1 MNNNKVDI
9 NTNQIERLP
18 VLALRGLVIFPGLNA
33 SFDIGR
39 EESINAIQH
48 AMKHQRKIVLVAQ
61 KDIAQDHP
69 GPDGLYK
76 IGVVAE
82 IKQVVRVSQDTLCAF
97 VEGKYRVDL
106 LRVSIARGSL
116 TGEVLKIDEL
126 TVVCHTSDQIAKARL
141 AKELFSQY
149 ADLNHQISGDVLMP
163 LNQYD
168 DPGALADY
176 ITGNTSF
183 DYAVKQEILENLDP
197 FARLQYVIETLVQEN
212 DLLQIEEDLQQRV
225 KENMDQNQHEY
236 YLREQLKVLQ
246 SELGES
252 DEDFED
258 LQRYRDSIDLLDIE
272 VNSKEKLYKEV
283 SRLSKMPPMSHEGA
297 VIRSYLD
304 IVLDM
309 PIGVKTEDNLSL
321 TDAAAVLERD
331 HYGLAKV
338 KERVL
343 EMLAVRQMSDL
354 KGQILC
360 LVGPPGVGKTSIARS
375 ISEAMGR
382 NFARV
387 SLGGVHDEAE
397 IRGHRKTY
405 IGAMPGRI
413 AAAIENAG
421 SQNPVILLDEIDK
434 LGSDFKGDP
443 SAALLEVLDPE
454 QNRNY
459 TDHFLDIPF
468 DLSEVFF
475 ITTANALDTIPKP
488 LLDRMDVIEVPSYL
502 EFEKI
507 AISKNHLIP
516 KQRKAHGLSAAQ
528 FKISDKAI
536 VEIISGYTREAGV
549 RKLERI
555 FAKLM
560 RKTVRRLVE
569 GDVASVS
576 ISPASLEKYLGPKVF
591 KDEELYDGSI
601 SGIANGL
608 AWTSVGGEMLNVEVV
623 VLDGSGKLELTG
635 SLGDVMKESA
645 KIAISFIRSIAD
657 KYGLDRDFYKTK
669 DIHIHFPEGAVP
681 KDGPSAGIT
690 VSTAIFSALSGIP
703 VSNKIAMT
711 GEVTLNGRVLPIG
724 GLKEKAT
731 AAIKHGIKTV
741 IIPMDN
747 LSDTFEMDSSI
758 RQQVH
763 FLPVSDMEQVLEN
776 ALLYSPVIS
785 SEQEQK
791 FAAIPENALKSI
803 CDRSMRSKI

>member
-1 MNNNKVDI
+1 VNDNKIDI
-9 NTNQIERLP
+9 NMNQIERLP

-39 EESINAIQH
+39 EESISAIQH
-48 AMKHQRKIVLVAQ
+48 AMKHHRRIVLVAQ
-61 KDIAQDHP
+61 KDITQDHP
-69 GPDGLYK
+69 GPDGLFK

-82 IKQVVRVSQDTLCAF
+82 VKQVVRVSQDTLCAF

-106 LRVSIARGSL
+106 LRVSFTRGSL
-116 TGEVLKIDEL
+116 SAEVLKIDEISL
-126 TVVCHTSDQIAKARL
+126 PCHTADQIASGRL
-141 AKELFSQY
+141 AKELFAQY
-149 ADLNHQISGDVLMP
+149 ADLNHQISGDVLIP

-168 DPGALADY
+168 ECGALADY
-176 ITGNTSF
+176 ITSNTSF
-183 DYAVKQEILENLDP
+183 DYAVKQEVLENLDP
-197 FARLQYVIETLVQEN
+197 YSRLQYVIETLIQEN

-258 LQRYRDSIDLLDIE
+258 LQRYRDSIDLLDIDIK
-272 VNSKEKLYKEV
+272 SKEKLHKEV

-309 PIGVKTEDNLSL
+309 PFGVKTEDNLSL
-321 TDAAAVLERD
+321 SVAESVLERD
-331 HYGLAKV
+331 HYGLSKV

-375 ISEAMGR
+375 IAEAMGR

-413 AAAIENAG
+413 ATAVENAD

-443 SAALLEVLDPE
+443 AAALLEVLDPE

-475 ITTANALDTIPKP
+475 ITTANSLDTIPKP
-488 LLDRMDVIEVPSYL
+488 LLDRMDVIEIPSYL

-507 AISKNHLIP
+507 AIAKNHLIP
-516 KQRKAHGLSAAQ
+516 KQRKAHGLTASQ
-528 FKISDKAI
+528 FKVSDEAI
-536 VEIISGYTREAGV
+536 FEIISGYTREAGV
-549 RKLERI
+549 RKLERL

-560 RKTVRRLVE
+560 RKAARRLVE
-569 GDVASVS
+569 GSVS
-576 ISPASLEKYLGPKVF
+576 SVRLTPASLEKYLGPKIF

-601 SGIANGL
+601 AGIANGL

-623 VLDGSGKLELTG
+623 VLDGSGRLELTG

-645 KIAISFIRSIAD
+645 KIAISFIRSISD

-741 IIPMDN
+741 IIPKDN
-747 LSDTFEMDSSI
+747 LSDTFEMDIAI
-758 RQQVH
+758 RQKIH

-776 ALLYSPVIS
+776 ALLYSPT
-785 SEQEQK
+785 
-791 FAAIPENALKSI
+791 IPVEHSRDFTSI
-803 CDRSMRSKI
+803 PDKTTNSVRIGQ

>member
-1 MNNNKVDI
+1 MTNNKIDI
-9 NTNQIERLP
+9 NEKQMEHLP
-18 VLALRGLVIFPGLNA
+18 LLALRGLVIFPGLNA

-39 EESINAIQH
+39 EESINAIQY
-48 AMKHQRKIVLVAQ
+48 AMKHQRKIILVAQ

-69 GPDGLYK
+69 GPEGIYK

-82 IKQVVRVSQDTLCAF
+82 IKQVVRVSSETLCAF

-106 LRVSIARGSL
+106 FNAALNRGTL
-116 TGEVLKIDEL
+116 VADALKIDEIPAICN
-126 TVVCHTSDQIAKARL
+126 TTAQIASARL

-149 ADLNHQISGDVLMP
+149 VDLNHQVTGDALIP

-168 DPGALADY
+168 DAGTLADY
-176 ITGNTSF
+176 ITGNTAF
-183 DYAVKQEILENLDP
+183 DYAVKQEILENLEP
-197 FARLQYVIETLVQEN
+197 YHRLQYVIETLVQEN
-212 DLLQIEEDLQQRV
+212 DLLQIEVDLQQRV

-246 SELGES
+246 SELGEA
-252 DEDFED
+252 DEDFEE
-258 LQRYRDSIDLLDIE
+258 LQRYRDSIDLLELDAK
-272 VNSKEKLYKEV
+272 SKEKLFKEV

-309 PIGVKTEDNLSL
+309 PFGVKTEDNLSL
-321 TDAAAVLERD
+321 SKAEEVLNRD
-331 HYGLAKV
+331 HYGLTKV

-343 EMLAVRQMSDL
+343 EMLAVRQLSDL

-360 LVGPPGVGKTSIARS
+360 LVGPPGVGKTSIAKS
-375 ISEAMGR
+375 IAEAMGR

-413 AAAIENAG
+413 ASAIQNAG

-443 SAALLEVLDPE
+443 AAALLEVLDPE
-454 QNRNY
+454 QNCNY
-459 TDHFLDIPF
+459 ADHFLDVPF
-468 DLSEVFF
+468 DMSEVFF
-475 ITTANALDTIPKP
+475 ITTANSLDTIPRP
-488 LLDRMDVIEVPSYL
+488 LLDRMDVIEIPSYL

-507 AISKNHLIP
+507 EISKKHLIP
-516 KQRKAHGLSAAQ
+516 KQRIKHGLTASN
-528 FKISDKAI
+528 FKISDEAI

-549 RKLERI
+549 RTLERLY
-555 FAKLM
+555 AKLM
-560 RKTVRRLVE
+560 RKAAKRLVL
-569 GDVASVS
+569 GDVASVRV
-576 ISPASLEKYLGPKVF
+576 SPTSLEKYLGPKIF
-591 KDEELYDGSI
+591 KDDELYDGSI
-601 SGIANGL
+601 AGIANGL
-608 AWTSVGGEMLNVEVV
+608 AWTSVGGEMLNVEVSI
-623 VLDGSGKLELTG
+623 LDGNGKLELTG

-657 KYGLDRDFYKTK
+657 KYGLETDFYKTK

-690 VSTAIFSALSGIP
+690 VATAIFSALSGIP

-724 GLKEKAT
+724 GLKEKST
-731 AAIKHGIKTV
+731 AAIKHGIKNV
-741 IIPMDN
+741 IIPKDN
-747 LSDTFEMDSSI
+747 LNDTFDLDASI
-758 RQQVH
+758 LKNVH
-763 FLPVSDMEQVLEN
+763 FIPLSSMEEVLEK
-776 ALLYSPVIS
+776 ALLYPPMIHM
-785 SEQEQK
+785 EKKQD
-791 FAAIPENALKSI
+791 FTTIPDQPAKSVRI
-803 CDRSMRSKI
+803 GQ

>member
-1 MNNNKVDI
+1 MSNKIEI
-9 NTNQIERLP
+9 NEKQMERLP
-18 VLALRGLVIFPGLNA
+18 LLALRGLVIFPGLNA

-39 EESINAIQH
+39 EESINAIQY
-48 AMKHQRKIVLVAQ
+48 AMKHQRKIILVAQ

-69 GPDGLYK
+69 GPEGIYK

-82 IKQVVRVSQDTLCAF
+82 IKQVVRVSSDTLCAF

-106 LRVSIARGSL
+106 FNPSFNRGTLIADA
-116 TGEVLKIDEL
+116 LKIDEIPAPCN
-126 TVVCHTSDQIAKARL
+126 TTDQIASVRL
-141 AKELFSQY
+141 AKELFAQY
-149 ADLNHQISGDVLMP
+149 VELNHQVTGDTLIP

-168 DPGALADY
+168 DAGALADY
-176 ITGNTSF
+176 ITGNTAI
-183 DYAVKQEILENLDP
+183 DYAVKQEVLENLEP
-197 FARLQYVIETLVQEN
+197 HRRLQYVIETLVQEN
-212 DLLQIEEDLQQRV
+212 DLLQIEVDLQQRV

-252 DEDFED
+252 DDDFED
-258 LQRYRDSIDLLDIE
+258 LQRYRDSIGLLDLE
-272 VNSKEKLYKEV
+272 PKAKDKLYKEV
-283 SRLSKMPPMSHEGA
+283 ARLSKMPPMSHEGA

-309 PIGVKTEDNLSL
+309 PFGVKTEDNLSL
-321 TDAAAVLERD
+321 SVAEKILNRD
-331 HYGLAKV
+331 HYGLSKV

-343 EMLAVRQMSDL
+343 EMLAVRQLSDL

-360 LVGPPGVGKTSIARS
+360 LVGPPGVGKTSIAKS
-375 ISEAMGR
+375 IAEAMGR

-413 AAAIENAG
+413 ASAIQNSG

-443 SAALLEVLDPE
+443 AAALLEVLDPE
-454 QNRNY
+454 QNCNY

-468 DLSEVFF
+468 DMSEVFF
-475 ITTANALDTIPKP
+475 ITTANSLDTIPRP
-488 LLDRMDVIEVPSYL
+488 LLDRMDVIEIPSYL

-507 AISKNHLIP
+507 EISKKHLIP
-516 KQRKAHGLSAAQ
+516 KQRKKHGLSASN
-528 FKISDKAI
+528 FKVSDKAI

-549 RKLERI
+549 RNLERLY
-555 FAKLM
+555 AKLM
-560 RKTVRRLVE
+560 RKAARALVE
-569 GDVASVS
+569 GELSIVR
-576 ISPASLEKYLGPKVF
+576 ISPNSLEKYLGPKLF

-601 SGIANGL
+601 AGIANGL
-608 AWTSVGGEMLNVEVV
+608 AWTSVGGEMLNVEVII
-623 VLDGSGKLELTG
+623 LDGNGKLELTG

-645 KIAISFIRSIAD
+645 KIAISFIRSIAY
-657 KYGLDRDFYKTK
+657 KYGLDADFYKTK

-690 VSTAIFSALSGIP
+690 VATAIFSALSGIP
-703 VSNKIAMT
+703 VSNKLAMT

-731 AAIKHGIKTV
+731 AAIKHGIKSV
-741 IIPMDN
+741 IIPKDN
-747 LSDTFEMDSSI
+747 LSDTFDLDASI
-758 RQQVH
+758 QKNIH
-763 FLPVSDMEQVLEN
+763 FLPLSDMEDVLEK
-776 ALLYSPVIS
+776 ALLYPPMINGT
-785 SEQEQK
+785 EKQE
-791 FAAIPENALKSI
+791 FTAIPEQSAKTVRI
-803 CDRSMRSKI
+803 GQ

>member
-1 MNNNKVDI
+1 MSNNKIDI
-9 NTNQIERLP
+9 NEKQMERLP
-18 VLALRGLVIFPGLNA
+18 LLALRGLVIFPGLNA

-48 AMKHQRKIVLVAQ
+48 AMKHQRKIILVAQ
-61 KDIAQDHP
+61 KDITQDHP
-69 GPDGLYK
+69 GPEGIYK
-76 IGVVAE
+76 LGVVAE
-82 IKQVVRVSQDTLCAF
+82 IKQVVRVSSETLCAF
-97 VEGKYRVDL
+97 VEGKYRVDIFNPSFHRGTL
-106 LRVSIARGSL
+106 IADA
-116 TGEVLKIDEL
+116 LKIDEIPAL
-126 TVVCHTSDQIAKARL
+126 CNTTDQIASARL
-141 AKELFSQY
+141 AKELFAQY
-149 ADLNHQISGDVLMP
+149 VDLNHQVSGDVLIPM
-163 LNQYD
+163 NQYD
-168 DPGALADY
+168 DAGALADF
-176 ITGNTSF
+176 ITGNTAF
-183 DYAVKQEILENLDP
+183 DYAVKQEILENLEP
-197 FARLQYVIETLVQEN
+197 HRRLQYVIETLVQEN

-258 LQRYRDSIDLLDIE
+258 LQRYRDSIELLDLE
-272 VNSKEKLYKEV
+272 AKAKEKLYKEV

-309 PIGVKTEDNLSL
+309 PFGVKTTDNLSL
-321 TDAAAVLERD
+321 TVASEILERD
-331 HYGLAKV
+331 HYGLAKI

-343 EMLAVRQMSDL
+343 EMLAVRQLSDL

-360 LVGPPGVGKTSIARS
+360 LVGPPGVGKTSIAKS
-375 ISEAMGR
+375 IAEAMGR
-382 NFARV
+382 SFARV

-413 AAAIENAG
+413 AAAIQNAG

-443 SAALLEVLDPE
+443 AAALLEVLDPE
-454 QNRNY
+454 QNCNY

-468 DLSEVFF
+468 DMSEVFF
-475 ITTANALDTIPKP
+475 ITTANSLDTIPRP
-488 LLDRMDVIEVPSYL
+488 LLDRMDVIEIPSYL

-507 AISKNHLIP
+507 EISKRHLIP
-516 KQRKAHGLSAAQ
+516 KQRKKHGLTSKN
-528 FKISDKAI
+528 FKVSDDAI

-549 RKLERI
+549 RNLERL

-560 RKTVRRLVE
+560 RKAAKRVVE
-569 GDVASVS
+569 GTVSSVR
-576 ISPASLEKYLGPKVF
+576 ISPTTLEKYLGPKVY

-601 SGIANGL
+601 AGIANGL
-608 AWTSVGGEMLNVEVV
+608 AWTSVGGEMLNVEVI
-623 VLDGSGKLELTG
+623 VLEGNGKLELTG
-635 SLGDVMKESA
+635 SLGEVMKESA

-657 KYGLDRDFYKTK
+657 KYGLDSDFYKNK

-690 VSTAIFSALSGIP
+690 VATAIFSALSGIP

-731 AAIKHGIKTV
+731 AALKHGIKSV
-741 IIPMDN
+741 IIPKDN
-747 LSDTFEMDSSI
+747 LSDTFELDASI
-758 RQQVH
+758 RENVR
-763 FLPVSDMEQVLEN
+763 FLPLSDMEQVLEN
-776 ALLYSPVIS
+776 ALLYSPKI
-785 SEQEQK
+785 QEDEKQE
-791 FAAIPENALKSI
+791 FAAIPEQSVKSV
-803 CDRSMRSKI
+803 RLGQ